1 MVVNHGIADGF
12 SNIAVGQTQIIAAK
26 RQLNVVCQSGV
37 EEKSVEAKTQP
48 ADQEAEGGRAQVCPV
63 FAFIKKAVLHPKPH
77 VYRIQRVFLKPN
89 SLCGV
94 KQGGLIAF
102 GFALCLNACKME

>member
-48 ADQEAEGGRAQVCPV
+48 ADQETEAGRAQVCSV
-63 FAFIKKAVLHPKPH
+63 FAFIKK
-77 VYRIQRVFLKPN
+77 
-89 SLCGV
+89 S
-94 KQGGLIAF
+94 
-102 GFALCLNACKME
+102 GFASETAYLSHTKSLFETELLVWR